1 MRTFAKSAL
10 TLALASGLA
19 VATTSPAAADGP
31 LGTCPGGE
39 PVCVYVP
46 AGSYP
51 IGNPVSAGPVGKPI
65 TYVELPKVCDSSG
78 SECVRT
84 FVIVPAASAGSN
96 GGTVATLDFPG
107 AGIGLNGT
115 QAALYASAPT
125 VTPTGSTLGITVSVG
140 VDAFVVVTNQ
150 MVRECDGS
158 GPTTVGPVTTSTYAC
173 VTTITLSV

>member
-1 MRTFAKSAL
+1 VRTFAKSVL

-19 VATTSPAAADGP
+19 VAATSPADAGP

-51 IGNPVSAGPVGKPI
+51 IGNPVTLSPVGKPI
-65 TYVELPKVCDSSG
+65 TYVELPKVCDASG

-84 FVIVPAASAGSN
+84 FVEVPGAYASSTPGSI
-96 GGTVATLDFPG
+96 ATLNFPG

-115 QAALYASAPT
+115 QATLYASAPT
-125 VTPTGSTLGITVSVG
+125 VTPTGSTLGITVSVSA
-140 VDAFVVVTNQ
+140 DTFVVASNQ
-150 MVRECDGS
+150 LTRSCEI
-158 GPTTVGPVTTSTYAC
+158 PRTTSLGPVSVTTNGC
-173 VTTITLSV
+173 VTTLVLSV

>member
-1 MRTFAKSAL
+1 VRTFAKSVL
-10 TLALASGLA
+10 TLAVASGLA
-19 VATTSPAAADGP
+19 VAATSPAVAAGP

-51 IGNPVSAGPVGKPI
+51 IGNPVSVGPVGKPI

-78 SECVRT
+78 SECIRT
-84 FVIVPAASAGSN
+84 FVIVPAASAGSS

-140 VDAFVVVTNQ
+140 VDSFVVATNQ
-150 MVRECDGS
+150 FDRECGYPS
-158 GPTTVGPVTTSTYAC
+158 STTVGPVT
-173 VTTITLSV
+173 LSD